1 MIKSVR
7 TLNAEETTLQRIETP
22 DTYCRRM
29 AVQEGTVI
37 HVTVSTIVHDR
48 SLSLHHMS
56 RWRPKWLTWFSEIL
70 VSKQSFFM
78 LISYNF
84 LRSLLREFNQ
94 FGKWMTRIILFSKRL
109 ISLLTLNTSTNA
121 SYNIV
126 INDIWTHVCQDFF
139 DSFHECT
146 TYSWNLTPCTP

>member
-1 MIKSVR
+1 MRKKLLCKELKHLTR
-7 TLNAEETTLQRIETP
+7 TVEEWQFRKVLLSMSP
-22 DTYCRRM
+22 C
-29 AVQEGTVI
+29 I
-37 HVTVSTIVHDR
+37 HVWTIVHDR